1 MAPLN
6 PAASNGLGGLLYLF
20 IARGWREEKQK
31 VVGAKLPQAGGKPP
45 AQRQENF
52 QDTRSTSMTHEWKS
66 LTDEQL
72 QKLATDFKAE
82 LAARERQRKKEALKR
97 IKAMADAA
105 GLNVS
110 VTDKAKKRRG
120 RPPKNDGQ

>member
-1 MAPLN
+1 
-6 PAASNGLGGLLYLF
+6 
-20 IARGWREEKQK
+20 
-31 VVGAKLPQAGGKPP
+31 
-45 AQRQENF
+45 
-52 QDTRSTSMTHEWKS
+52 MTHEWKS